1 MSFEVHI
8 IGAGRNMSDQ
18 IRALLND
25 AGVHS
30 VEELENAIAE
40 FQEKLTLARAKGND
54 KVADRLSEKLAKR
67 QRLQKDIAGKTFCSI
82 GLYYANIFSSFF
94 SIYPQI
100 CSLVL
105 SSKCYI
111 HGIVRHSGILSVVYW
126 KLKIVFVTLDGE
138 VYSKWPQ
145 KKRTI

>member
-25 AGVHS
+25 VDVHS
-30 VEELENAIAE
+30 VEELENSIAE
-40 FQEKLTLARAKGND
+40 LQEKLTLARAKGND

-82 GLYYANIFSSFF
+82 GLNANIFLSFF

-105 SSKCYI
+105 SSKCCI
-111 HGIVRHSGILSVVYW
+111 HGIV
-126 KLKIVFVTLDGE
+126 
-138 VYSKWPQ
+138 
-145 KKRTI
+145 